1 MLDELSKLEDCAIDE
16 EFSSKEELLSSSM
29 EDEEKVALE
38 ERPAQA
44 LRTMANRQVR
54 LFKCFMLVVQEI
66 WEDGSDIDVFFLFFF
81 GFGFLFRE
89 WR

>member
-16 EFSSKEELLSSSM
+16 DLLSSSM

-44 LRTMANRQVR
+44 LRTRANRQVR
-54 LFKCFMLVVQEI
+54 LFKCFMLVIQEI
-66 WEDGSDIDVFFLFFF
+66 WEDGSDIDVFFLFFL